1 MVHTY
6 CKSHV
11 IIKSGIITMKCVII
25 LHLPFSLDG
34 RVSEREREKRKRER
48 ERCQRKNFRTQNIYL
63 HENLPR
69 LVNLN

>member
-11 IIKSGIITMKCVII
+11 IIKSGIITIKCVII

-34 RVSEREREKRKRER
+34 RVSERGEEREREKDVRGKISGH
-48 ERCQRKNFRTQNIYL
+48 KISTYMKIY
-63 HENLPR
+63 HDW
-69 LVNLN
+69 